1 MNAVDILNDEYSS
14 IIKYLDDS
22 KQPTFSS
29 DLNKYF
35 KKILILSS
43 ASYFEYE
50 IQNILIEFIS
60 CVSNE
65 DSKVISFLKK
75 KAIGMQYHTYFT
87 WGEKNESQKPGKNA
101 NTFFSL
107 FGDDFKTECE
117 KEVKAN
123 LELDRQIKSF
133 LEIGHLRNILV
144 HSNFA
149 ALNFDT
155 KTSGEIYN
163 LYLSGLKFLE
173 YLKGK
178 LITAPNKPICRHEG

>member
-1 MNAVDILNDEYSS
+1 MEVVDILNNEYST

-22 KQPTFSS
+22 KQPSLSS

-35 KKILILSS
+35 KKILILSA
-43 ASYFEYE
+43 ASYFEHE
-50 IQNILIEFIS
+50 IQAILVDFVTTS
-60 CVSNE
+60 SN
-65 DSKVISFLKK
+65 DNSKVISFLKK

-87 WGEKNESQKPGKNA
+87 WGEKNEPEKPGKNA

-107 FGDDFKTECE
+107 FGDDFKTECD
-117 KEVKAN
+117 KEVKADAV
-123 LELDRQIKSF
+123 LDKNVKSF

-155 KTSGEIYN
+155 KTTDDIFKLYTSGQ
-163 LYLSGLKFLE
+163 KFLD
-173 YLKGK
+173 YIRAK
-178 LITAPNKPICRHEG
+178 LITAPNT